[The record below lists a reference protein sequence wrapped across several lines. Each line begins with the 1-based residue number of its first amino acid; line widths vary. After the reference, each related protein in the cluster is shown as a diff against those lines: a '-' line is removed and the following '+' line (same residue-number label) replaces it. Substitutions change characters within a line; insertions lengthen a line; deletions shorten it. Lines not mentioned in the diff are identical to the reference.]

1 VDAYL
6 NGLESSAGSM
16 NGIGL
21 ECSLGAL
28 YRTATYT
35 RFPAEQLAIGDL
47 A

>member
-1 VDAYL
+1 MD
-6 NGLESSAGSM
+6 GLESSAGSM
-16 NGIGL
+16 IGVEL

-35 RFPAEQLAIGDL
+35 RFPAEQLAIGDR